1 MNRIGVKSDLV
12 YYKAAKEF
20 VEISFAAAVE
30 NQLNQLVPLHLERT
44 AEWLVKLCPEVDEA
58 LLIAGIS
65 HDIERAFR
73 EEVVYQ
79 KMFHSD
85 NGFLDDTFLD
95 YHQQRSAKIIADFLL
110 TLGCPTVLSEKV
122 FHLVSHH
129 EIGGDFESNL
139 LKDADSLSFF
149 QTNVDFFVTVKVK
162 ESSLEKVRNKFK
174 WMFERI
180 TMLEAREYCRPQYEE
195 AMARLEQLG
204 N

>member
-1 MNRIGVKSDLV
+1 MCETAVKKNGLD

-20 VEISFAAAVE
+20 VKNSFAAVD
-30 NQLNQLVPLHLERT
+30 NQLVPLHLERT
-44 AEWLVKLCPEVDEA
+44 VVWLLKFYPEADQA
-58 LLIAGIS
+58 LLIAAVS

-73 EEVVYQ
+73 EEMVYR
-79 KMFHSD
+79 KMFRSD
-85 NGFLDDTFLD
+85 NAFQDEAFLN
-95 YHQQRSAKIIADFLL
+95 YHQQRSAKIITDFLK
-110 TLGCPTVLSEKV
+110 TLGCPTALSEKV
-122 FHLVSHH
+122 YHLIAHH
-129 EIGGDFESNL
+129 ETGGDFESDL

-195 AMARLEQLG
+195 AMTRLEQLG